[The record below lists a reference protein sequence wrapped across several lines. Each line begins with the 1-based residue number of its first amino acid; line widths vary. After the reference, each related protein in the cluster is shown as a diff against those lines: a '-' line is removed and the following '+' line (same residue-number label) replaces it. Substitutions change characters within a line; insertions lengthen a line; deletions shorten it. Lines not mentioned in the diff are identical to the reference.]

1 MKPLTLALAQYA
13 IERVAGVEG
22 FGARLDRLAAEAAAR
37 GAEMLVLP
45 EYAAVESA
53 GHYVATADVVA
64 ELAAVTSRSADLL
77 AAMRAAA
84 MRHRLWLAPGSLPMP
99 MGQKIRN
106 RAPLITPDG
115 RVAWQEKRVM
125 TRFETE
131 SWGIS
136 PGDAPVVFAT
146 PWGPIGLA
154 ICYDIEFPALVRAAV
169 VAGAWLVLCPCCTDT
184 MWGFNR
190 VRLAARAGARE
201 NQCYVVI
208 APTVGA
214 APWLAALDD
223 NHGYAAAFGPVDR
236 GFPPD
241 GVLARG
247 ALDEPGTV
255 FVRLDPERLGVVRAE
270 GGVRNHA
277 DWPPDPEPCPVRTPA

>member
-1 MKPLTLALAQYA
+1 MKALTLALAQYA

-22 FGARLDRLAAEAAAR
+22 FGARLDDLAAEAVAR

-53 GHYVATADVVA
+53 GHYVAGPDVAA
-64 ELAAVTSRSADLL
+64 ELAAVVARSADLL
-77 AAMRAAA
+77 AAMRRAA

-99 MGQKIRN
+99 VGAEIRN
-106 RAPLITPDG
+106 RAPLIAPDG

-125 TRFETE
+125 TRFEAD
-131 SWGIS
+131 SWGVS
-136 PGDAPVVFAT
+136 PGNDPAVFAT
-146 PWGPIGLA
+146 PWGVIGLA
-154 ICYDIEFPALVRAAV
+154 ICYDVEFPALVRAAV
-169 VAGAWLVLCPCCTDT
+169 LAGAWLILCPSCTDT

-190 VRLAARAGARE
+190 VRLAARARALE
-201 NQCYVVI
+201 NQCYVAI
-208 APTVGA
+208 APSVGA
-214 APWLAALDD
+214 APWSAALDE

-236 GFPPD
+236 GFPAD

-247 ALDEPGTV
+247 ALDEPGMV
-255 FVRLDPERLGVVRAE
+255 LVRLDPARLAMVRAE

-277 DWPPDPEPCPVRTPA
+277 DWPPEPPPCPVRAPA